1 MFSLII
7 HLQFI
12 SVRVDYNDNTFS
24 FRKQYNGGNEA
35 VGKVARFTR
44 IFVPSRSCD
53 ISLTFSFSIVVSE
66 VSTAIYRRPSSDNDT
81 TRESNPETNKGINKF
96 HSAQAY
102 KMLL

>member
-7 HLQFI
+7 QQLI

-24 FRKQYNGGNEA
+24 FRKQYGGGNEE

-53 ISLTFSFSIVVSE
+53 ISLTFSFPIVVSE

-81 TRESNPETNKGINKF
+81 TRESNLATNKGIN
-96 HSAQAY
+96 
-102 KMLL
+102 